1 MFFLMEKKMK
11 ISNIAALTS
20 ALLVSAV
27 ALASEVDFQ
36 SLDKDANGMLSTTEA
51 GENPTLAAQFKILD
65 VDQDGQ
71 LSESEF
77 ANFGK

>member
-1 MFFLMEKKMK
+1 MK

-36 SLDKDANGMLSTTEA
+36 SLDKDANGMLSASEA

>member
-1 MFFLMEKKMK
+1 MK

-36 SLDKDANGMLSTTEA
+36 SLDKDANSMLSTTEA
-51 GENPTLAAQFKILD
+51 DENPTLAAQFKILD

>member
-1 MFFLMEKKMK
+1 MK

-51 GENPTLAAQFKILD
+51 GEIPTLAAQFKILD